1 MVVCG
6 LLFAA
11 SVARADD
18 DDKCTDRTLRGDY
31 GFAAEGVLLG
41 TPGLPA
47 QAQFRSL
54 GVAHFNGRGGLT
66 WVEHTVING
75 VPANADF
82 VLATGTYSVNAN
94 CTGSAVVTT
103 PNSPV
108 PLRLSLV
115 IVKDGKEFRTI
126 LDASSVG
133 AVYSKIE

>member
-1 MVVCG
+1 MTSAPIG
-6 LLFAA
+6 LCVATTVLRPKASFWERPDFRRKRSFA
-11 SVARADD
+11 RW
-18 DDKCTDRTLRGDY
+18 GW
-31 GFAAEGVLLG
+31 
-41 TPGLPA
+41 P
-47 QAQFRSL
+47 
-54 GVAHFNGRGGLT
+54 HFNGRGGLT

-108 PLRLSLV
+108 QLRLSLV
-115 IVKDGKEFRTI
+115 TVKDGKEFRTI

-133 AVYSKIE
+133 LCTAKSNSAGR